1 MRFCEKTFNTL
12 WILVI
17 CGVLLAAFGV
27 QLILKEM
34 PCPLCLL
41 QRLAMISIACSA
53 LLNLRFGVKT
63 THYSLA
69 LLSSIFGGS
78 VSLRQIALH
87 VCPDFTTFG
96 SPVLGLSLFSWAFLV
111 FCCSIAAV
119 AFLMF
124 FYDPKESPKE
134 PERMSIW
141 ENIAA
146 YLLLFVAAANIIS
159 TLVLCGLDPCSDVD
173 I

>member
-1 MRFCEKTFNTL
+1 MRFCEKTFNIL
-12 WILVI
+12 WILVL

-27 QLILKEM
+27 QLIYKEM

-41 QRLAMISIACSA
+41 QRLGMISIGCSA
-53 LLNLRFGVKT
+53 LLNLRFGVKM

-96 SPVLGLSLFSWAFLV
+96 TPVLGLSLFTWAFIV
-111 FCCSIAAV
+111 FCCSIVAV

-124 FYDPKESPKE
+124 FFDPKESPKA
-134 PERMSIW
+134 PERMGFW
-141 ENIAA
+141 GNVAA
-146 YLLLFVAAANIIS
+146 YLLLFVAFANIIS
-159 TLVLCGLDPCSDVD
+159 TLVLCGLDPCHD